1 MINKKI
7 TIEEWNNKINQLDL
21 INMNRLVYQ
30 IENTHSLQYTFNIH
44 SFKN

>member
-1 MINKKI
+1 MI

-21 INMNRLVYQ
+21 INMNRLVHQ
-30 IENTHSLQYTFNIH
+30 IGNTHSFQYTFIIR